1 MRSGGYVAVRRDR
14 YWRGGGT
21 ARALGAVLRDLAKT
35 HQVIVV
41 THLPQVAVCGDTH
54 YLVTKSDD
62 ALPQTCLTL
71 VSGESRTAEIARML
85 AGEVNETSL
94 AHAAELLSEQE

>member
-1 MRSGGYVAVRRDR
+1 MFDEIDAGVGGS
-14 YWRGGGT
+14 T

-41 THLPQVAVCGDTH
+41 THLPQVAVCGDT
-54 YLVTKSDD
+54 
-62 ALPQTCLTL
+62 P

-85 AGEVNETSL
+85 AGEVSETSL